1 MHVTM
6 NYQNSHKGF
15 ALSVSHMLIAC
26 ACSNGIVQLFTI
38 ENLKYAGSL
47 LYSKAKKYCAE
58 NDFVC
63 HTKDTEKDFQLF
75 PILPDVI
82 ACQFMTSEKLGE
94 FLRLQLFC
102 FITLMYT
109 SK

>member
-6 NYQNSHKGF
+6 NYQPKNKGF
-15 ALSVSHMLIAC
+15 VLFVSHMLIAC
-26 ACSNGIVQLFTI
+26 ACSNGIVRLFTI

-47 LYSKAKKYCAE
+47 LYLKAKKYCAE
-58 NDFVC
+58 NAFVC

-75 PILPDVI
+75 PILLDAI